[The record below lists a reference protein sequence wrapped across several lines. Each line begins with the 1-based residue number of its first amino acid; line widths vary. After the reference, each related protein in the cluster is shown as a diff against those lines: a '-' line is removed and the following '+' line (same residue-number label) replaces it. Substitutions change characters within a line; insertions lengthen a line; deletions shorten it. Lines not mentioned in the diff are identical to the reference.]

1 MSAPLQP
8 SPEIAA
14 IARRWHEAY
23 ANGDS
28 ATMVNLLTD
37 DALLC
42 YVGTAPDEIGKGT
55 EFRQAFGRFVDAHP
69 RMRLR
74 FISIDGFACG
84 PVGWSITLHEA
95 KAPDST
101 AAVVRTT
108 LIFHL
113 QQGQWRIAHVHN
125 SIPRTNT
132 EGLGRELARFDEL
145 LDAALSGT
153 EAPARTGLATIMFTD
168 IADST
173 AIAAAIGDAL
183 WSAAVKTH
191 IGTVKSLIE
200 GLGGT
205 LIKSLGDGTMSS
217 FPSARAALS
226 AAAAAQQAVAQA
238 EAEPRLR
245 IRIGLHTGDL
255 IAGDTDVFGTVVNKA
270 ARIAALA
277 GPGEIRVSDATRLMV
292 GDSGGFVFADPAT
305 VALRGLTGEHLT
317 HLLEWRD

>member
-1 MSAPLQP
+1 MSVSIQP

-23 ANGDS
+23 ASGDS
-28 ATMVNLLTD
+28 ATMVNLLTG
-37 DALLC
+37 DALLY
-42 YVGTAPDEIGKGT
+42 YVGTAPEEIGRGP
-55 EFRQAFGRFVDAHP
+55 EFRHAFGRFVEAHP
-69 RMRLR
+69 PMRLR
-74 FISIDGFACG
+74 FTSIDGFACG
-84 PVGWSITLHEA
+84 PAGWSITVHEA
-95 KAPDST
+95 EAPDGT
-101 AAVVRTT
+101 AAEVRTT

-132 EGLGRELARFDEL
+132 EGLGRELARFDDL

-153 EAPARTGLATIMFTD
+153 ETPDRTGLATIMFTD

-173 AIAAAIGDAL
+173 AIAVALGDAP
-183 WSAAVKTH
+183 WSKAVKAH
-191 IGTVKSLIE
+191 IGKMRQLVE

-226 AAAAAQQAVAQA
+226 AATAAQTAMDAA
-238 EAEPRLR
+238 ESEPRLR

-255 IAGDTDVFGTVVNKA
+255 IAGDSDVFGTVVNKA

-292 GDSGGFVFADPAT
+292 GDSGGFAFADPAT
-305 VALRGLTGEHLT
+305 VGLRGLDGEHVI
-317 HLLEWRD
+317 HRLEWRG